1 MKEGIRVG
9 LGARELSCQV
19 IKCVLIQSLCL
30 HNFNFIL
37 LKIVPDTESVMT
49 HEVWKNVPG
58 LDIMRR
64 AWYVTYAKSIVPP
77 RCKKLLDYESWAQ
90 TTRCIWVG
98 WQSAEEEQ
106 KHLREEH
113 TFANTFNFIKVE
125 KNKYKAAALE
135 VIFMSVGGKLQWTLK
150 GLRIMNQCLKSKWPH
165 QSSCELFIF
174 LLQLTEL
181 CLLSQFQ
188 SKSCSHSIKSLY
200 MGHLYIF
207 TVKQDNKIAFLPEVC
222 FIASYSRFW
231 MTSWW
236 QSG

>member
-64 AWYVTYAKSIVPP
+64 AWYVTYAKSTVPP

-135 VIFMSVGGKLQWTLK
+135 VIFYVCRRKAAVDSQRLENNESMSQVKVASPEQLWTLYFLTATDWTVLIVK
-150 GLRIMNQCLKSKWPH
+150 VNPAAIQLNHCTWD
-165 QSSCELFIF
+165 IF
-174 LLQLTEL
+174 TY
-181 CLLSQFQ
+181 LLSNRTT
-188 SKSCSHSIKSLY
+188 K
-200 MGHLYIF
+200 
-207 TVKQDNKIAFLPEVC
+207 
-222 FIASYSRFW
+222 
-231 MTSWW
+231 
-236 QSG
+236 

>member
-37 LKIVPDTESVMT
+37 LKIVLDTESVMT

-58 LDIMRR
+58 LDIIRR

-135 VIFMSVGGKLQWTLK
+135 VIFYVCRRKAAVDSQRLENNESMSQVKVASPEQLWTLYLLTATDWTVLIVK
-150 GLRIMNQCLKSKWPH
+150 VNPAAIQLNHCTWD
-165 QSSCELFIF
+165 IF
-174 LLQLTEL
+174 TY
-181 CLLSQFQ
+181 LLSNRTT
-188 SKSCSHSIKSLY
+188 K
-200 MGHLYIF
+200 
-207 TVKQDNKIAFLPEVC
+207 
-222 FIASYSRFW
+222 
-231 MTSWW
+231 
-236 QSG
+236 

>member
-1 MKEGIRVG
+1 MEVGGVARDAEKCCRCFYYRQSSYWSGALNLSGSNMKEGIRVG

-64 AWYVTYAKSIVPP
+64 AWYVTYAKSIMPP

-113 TFANTFNFIKVE
+113 TFANTLLYKSWE
-125 KNKYKAAALE
+125 K
-135 VIFMSVGGKLQWTLK
+135 
-150 GLRIMNQCLKSKWPH
+150 
-165 QSSCELFIF
+165 
-174 LLQLTEL
+174 
-181 CLLSQFQ
+181 
-188 SKSCSHSIKSLY
+188 
-200 MGHLYIF
+200 
-207 TVKQDNKIAFLPEVC
+207 
-222 FIASYSRFW
+222 
-231 MTSWW
+231 
-236 QSG
+236 